1 MTWLTW
7 RQHRQQALAGAIGLS
22 LIGVFFLL
30 THPGMAHSFSSMGVS
45 RCFAVP
51 GRDCSSLAALFN
63 SRYSSLQFLVPLF
76 LVSFFGQ
83 RVVDWAK
90 SASPAT
96 WAAVAAGII
105 VIAGAVWLRRR
116 MSRNATPD
124 ALQDET

>member
-76 LVSFFGQ
+76 LVVPLMVGLFWG
-83 RVVDWAK
+83 A
-90 SASPAT
+90 PL
-96 WAAVAAGII
+96 VAREIEQG
-105 VIAGAVWLRRR
+105 
-116 MSRNATPD
+116 TH
-124 ALQDET
+124 